1 MPKSTS
7 LKTLEET
14 GLILGLSNTTIL
26 NDERNALSKIIN
38 SLLGS
43 KELLSAYQDD
53 PLKLSLAIISELG
66 INETTFEKVAGNKLR
81 AMLTN

>member
-38 SLLGS
+38 SLLDS

-53 PLKLSLAIISELG
+53 PLRLSLAIISELG
-66 INETTFEKVAGNKLR
+66 ITETMFEKVAGNKLR

>member
-7 LKTLEET
+7 LRTLEET
-14 GLILGLSNTTIL
+14 GLILGVSNQTIL
-26 NDERNALSKIIN
+26 TDECNALSKIIN

-81 AMLTN
+81 SMLC